1 MSLAGIHY
9 PDTADFFDGAGIIG
23 VTEELAKRGWSVD
36 GIPSTSGYD
45 RQMGSQRC

>member
-36 GIPSTSGYD
+36 GRKLFMAITTEP
-45 RQMGSQRC
+45 QRT